1 MQVYCVFFFCFF
13 VRFITDFPAA
23 EKDRDVKVACVF
35 DYYSDRTSALL
46 MNFGSQG
53 VTAAA

>member
-1 MQVYCVFFFCFF
+1 VFFLFLFCFF

-46 MNFGSQG
+46 MNFGSQV

>member
-1 MQVYCVFFFCFF
+1 MFFLFLFCFF

-46 MNFGSQG
+46 MNFGSQV